1 VARTWRP
8 GKERSGR
15 RGHCYDFAVTQ
26 AAGSL
31 PIAVGDVWDALEG
44 AGFQVT
50 TLATG
55 RRLLTGPQ
63 QQLILLHGREL
74 VGYRPAADDLL
85 AQLGSW
91 GVHPV
96 ASGKYHPPPGA
107 NASSMSPYSALPLQA
122 QPA

>member
-1 VARTWRP
+1 MAGV
-8 GKERSGR
+8 S
-15 RGHCYDFAVTQ
+15 H
-26 AAGSL
+26 AAGPT
-31 PIAVGDVWDALEG
+31 PITVGDVWDALED

-63 QQLILLHGREL
+63 QQLIFLHGPEL
-74 VGYRPAADDLL
+74 AGYRPAANDLL

-91 GVHPV
+91 GVHAV

-107 NASSMSPYSALPLQA
+107 NASAMAPYSALPLQ
-122 QPA
+122 PA

>member
-1 VARTWRP
+1 MTGV
-8 GKERSGR
+8 S
-15 RGHCYDFAVTQ
+15 H
-26 AAGSL
+26 AAAST
-31 PIAVGDVWDALEG
+31 PITVGDVWDALDG

-63 QQLILLHGREL
+63 QQLIFLHGQEL

-107 NASSMSPYSALPLQA
+107 NAGSMAPYSALPLQP